1 MRARTAFLVLTL
13 VVALGLSGCGGQP
26 AGQPAPPFVT
36 PTSPPATAT
45 VVPTLP
51 PATATVAPT
60 PPPATATVA
69 PTPPPATATVAPTLP
84 LPTVAPTASPVATR
98 PVVPTATPAAGQ
110 IGAEILFLRNGAL
123 VALDSSRGQERIL
136 TDAVH
141 SFAATPDG
149 RLIAATRGTDEQVE
163 IWVLER
169 DAPTP
174 RRVTNNALAESGL
187 SWAPDGASLVYTAAP
202 TLPPVLP
209 EWETWSI
216 WCATA
221 EVRRLDLPG
230 GQERTLGKG
239 CEPVFAPD
247 GRRIALVTPPTAPAP
262 GVGFPGAVNTI
273 RIVNRQGENGWDAA
287 RAGGAGET
295 DGLVVHAPNWSPDGG
310 QVAYQRFVGYRTLVD
325 VNLTEY
331 TSSYQRRPRPVA
343 LGAGWAAPP
352 SYAPD
357 GTRLTVTEYNYSD
370 ARGFTGYDV
379 WATSVLRLG
388 GEVVMELPFATVT
401 MFATE
406 IGSQRWTTA
415 AAWAPDSSALAVI
428 LPAGWAPGLS
438 ANEPQFADN
447 RRGEIWRWRPGSE
460 PEARLATEVDSGS
473 PVLWLPAPAAPVRGA
488 AGVSLAV
495 PGGWTTRAIAADY
508 LIADGPQGESMA
520 ARLRAGGPPGA
531 VTALFPELLIPGA
544 RLDDPLPLPD
554 GSTLQPVTGVSPSG
568 APRAGAL
575 RLAPDGAVV
584 AVYLTT
590 PERWPL
596 EQAGALALLRAP

>member
-1 MRARTAFLVLTL
+1 MRAWTVFSALILVMALAL
-13 VVALGLSGCGGQP
+13 VGC
-26 AGQPAPPFVT
+26 AGQPAAQPATPFAT
-36 PTSPPATAT
+36 PASPPATAT
-45 VVPTLP
+45 GVPTRPPATATGVPTLP
-51 PATATVAPT
+51 PATATGVPT
-60 PPPATATVA
+60 PP
-69 PTPPPATATVAPTLP
+69 
-84 LPTVAPTASPVATR
+84 APTAAPAASPFATA
-98 PVVPTATPAAGQ
+98 PVVPTTIPEAGG

-123 VALDSSRGQERIL
+123 VALDSARGQERTL
-136 TDAVH
+136 ADAVR
-141 SFAATPDG
+141 SFAVTPDG
-149 RLIAATRGTDEQVE
+149 RLIAVTRGTGERVE

-169 DAPTP
+169 DAPAP
-174 RRVTNNALAESGL
+174 RRVTDNALAESGL
-187 SWAPDGASLVYTAAP
+187 SWAPDGASLVYAAAP
-202 TLPPVLP
+202 ALPPALP
-209 EWETWSI
+209 EWETWSV

-230 GQERTLGKG
+230 GQERTLGRG

-247 GRRIALVTPPTAPAP
+247 GRRIAFVTPPTAPAP
-262 GVGFPGAVNTI
+262 GLDVPGAVNGI
-273 RIVNRQGENGWDAA
+273 RLVNRQGENGWDAA
-287 RAGGAGET
+287 RAGGTGAT
-295 DGLVVHAPNWSPDGG
+295 DGLVVHAPNWSPNGG
-310 QVAYQRFVGYRTLVD
+310 QVAYQRFLGYRTLVD

-343 LGAGWAAPP
+343 PGAGWAAPP

-357 GTRLTVTEYNYSD
+357 GTRLAVTEYNYSD

-379 WATSVLRLG
+379 WSTSIVRLG

-406 IGSQRWTTA
+406 AGSQRWTTA
-415 AAWAPDSSALAVI
+415 AAWAPDGAALAVI

-460 PEARLATEVDSGS
+460 PEARLATDVDFGS
-473 PVLWLPAPAAPVRGA
+473 PVLWLPAPAAPARGA

-508 LIADGPQGESMA
+508 LIADGPGGQSMA
-520 ARLRAGGPPGA
+520 ARLRAGGPPGE
-531 VTALFPELLIPGA
+531 VTALFPELLAPGA

-568 APRAGAL
+568 APRAGVL